1 MSGSSDSLGEWFD
14 HALADVPGE
23 LAVRIRT
30 ALHPEWRDMYLGGGA
45 EVVGEAAVA
54 ELGSLLQRGCDTRRA
69 APSLLTVDALVTY
82 ACELLAVNGDDIGA
96 GATALLNAL
105 CNTLPNTEPAT

>member
-1 MSGSSDSLGEWFD
+1 MSGNGDSLGGWFD
-14 HALADVPGE
+14 NALVDVPGE
-23 LAVRIRT
+23 LSVRIRS
-30 ALHPEWRDMYLGGGA
+30 ALPPEWRDMYLGRGA

-54 ELGSLLQRGCDTRRA
+54 ELGSLLQTGCDTRRA

-82 ACELLAVNGDDIGA
+82 ACELLAVNGDDIDA

-105 CNTLPNTEPAT
+105 CKTLPNTEPST